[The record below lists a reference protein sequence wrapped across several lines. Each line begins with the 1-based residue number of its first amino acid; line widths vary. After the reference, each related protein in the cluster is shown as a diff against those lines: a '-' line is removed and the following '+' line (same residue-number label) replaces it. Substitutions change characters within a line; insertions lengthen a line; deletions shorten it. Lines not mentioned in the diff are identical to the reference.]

1 MEHLLERMPR
11 LRNRLGR
18 VFLLLDYDGT
28 LTPIVERPELALLS
42 PDMKK
47 LLRAATARHK
57 VAVISGRAL
66 TNLKKLV
73 GLRGI
78 YYVGNH
84 GLEMSGP
91 RVRFTEPKA
100 LSVRSVITRICE
112 KLRRE
117 LKEIKGA
124 LIEDKGLTASVHYRM
139 VEPGELKR
147 LENVV
152 KRVTEAHV
160 RAGEVCLTR
169 SKKVLEIKPAVDWN
183 KGKAALWI
191 TRTVDPEERLTPVY
205 LGDDRT
211 DEDAFEAL
219 RGRGVTILVSRRPKR
234 SRAKFFLKSVEE
246 VKIFL
251 RMLITV
257 MPPET
262 PVFKFPLARS
272 RIFGYRR

>member
-1 MEHLLERMPR
+1 
-11 LRNRLGR
+11 
-18 VFLLLDYDGT
+18 LDYDGT

-47 LLRAATARHK
+47 LLKAATTRHK
-57 VAVISGRAL
+57 VAVISGRSL

-73 GLRGI
+73 GLRGF

-84 GLEMSGP
+84 GLEISGP
-91 RVRFTEPKA
+91 NLRFIEPEA
-100 LSVRSVITRICE
+100 LSTRSTITQMCE

-117 LKEIKGA
+117 LKRTKGV
-124 LIEDKGLTASVHYRM
+124 LIENKGLTASVHYRM

-147 LENVV
+147 LESIV

-169 SKKVLEIKPAVDWN
+169 GKKVLEIKPAVDWN

-191 TRTVDPEERLTPVY
+191 TGTVDPEERFTPVY

-219 RGRGVTILVSRRPKR
+219 REKGVTILVSRRPKR
-234 SRAKFFLKSVEE
+234 SHAEFFLKSVEE

-251 RMLITV
+251 RMLITSY
-257 MPPET
+257 T
-262 PVFKFPLARS
+262 P
-272 RIFGYRR
+272 